1 MITYEDSIKQM
12 KFMAADREFFTKD
25 KGAKDIFGYHYSD
38 YWHSRSQ
45 DHSIEIYWPNNVY
58 GVGKNIKK
66 YISDGTGIDVNSMSL
81 PAVTRHGIHFEMYTH
96 KDLHPYEFPDGDPD
110 VDFRTVLSW
119 PQFMDPIYERNVG
132 KDRVIGTA
140 APFVYSY
147 HNWKK
152 AREEDGTLDK
162 VKRKGTI
169 FFPRH
174 STTSR
179 TVVTDYKKMW
189 RDLENLP
196 EEMKP
201 VKVCVFHAD
210 VDLGVAD
217 DAIARGYETFC
228 CGNTLDQNFHWRMM
242 DLFAGAKY
250 ACSQKITSNAMYAT
264 LCGVNYFLLD
274 AKMKYINQDRFTI
287 LRMKDGEDPEKAL
300 QHKRDVTE
308 QFRAIDLD
316 AFPERLKTA
325 ERLLSADRKVSPKE
339 YLTQL
344 LDLAGKHYSEKAAKK
359 YNMIHPSLV
368 PYPD

>member
-1 MITYEDSIKQM
+1 MITYEQSM
-12 KFMAADREFFTKD
+12 KEMKLMASDRQFFWSDHRKYI
-25 KGAKDIFGYHYSD
+25 DIFGYD
-38 YWHSRSQ
+38 YASYWQSRSEKFG
-45 DHSIEIYWPNNVY
+45 SEIYWPNNVY
-58 GVGKNIKK
+58 GVAKNIKR
-66 YISDGTGIDVNSMSL
+66 YISEGTGVNVRELSL
-81 PAVTRHGIHFEMYTH
+81 PGVTRHGIHFEMYTH
-96 KDLHPYEFPDGDPD
+96 KDLHPYEFPTATTNETFD
-110 VDFRTVLSW
+110 TVLSW
-119 PQFMDPIYERNVG
+119 PSFMDPIYERNVG
-132 KDRVIGTA
+132 KDKVLPTA

-152 AREEDGTLDK
+152 ARTEDGTLDK

-174 STTSR
+174 STHSR

-210 VDLGVAD
+210 VELGVAD
-217 DAIARGYETFC
+217 DAISRGYETFC
-228 CGNTLDQNFHWRMM
+228 CGIAHDQNFHWRMM

-264 LCGVNYFLLD
+264 LCGLNYFLLD
-274 AKMKYINQDRFTI
+274 AKMKYINQDQFMI

-308 QFRAIDLD
+308 QFRAIDVD
-316 AFPERLKTA
+316 AYPERLKTA
-325 ERLLSADRKVSPKE
+325 ERLLSADRKVSPKK
-339 YLTQL
+339 YLNQL
-344 LDLAGKHYSEKAAKK
+344 LKLSAAHYDTAFARK
-359 YNMIHPSLV
+359 YRLIHPANL
-368 PYPD
+368 